1 MNVQSANWHVFKALD
16 RFFLFDVL
24 SNSLFQLE
32 EPVFNY
38 LSGKPVSPELRP
50 QIEADLDE
58 LRSGGYLATESLAE
72 PALTR
77 EPVLK
82 ALCLNVSHDCNL
94 RCRYCF
100 AGTGSFGGVRE
111 EMSAAVGKAAIDLL
125 LHESGDRRQLEV
137 DFFGGEPLLNFEV
150 VKELVAYGREASFRV
165 NKAIHFTLT
174 TNGVRLDPTVRDFLN
189 REGISLVLSLDGR
202 PEVNDGM
209 RGKGSYERVLPNFLA
224 LVSERNHQNYYLRG
238 TFPARNL
245 DFTEDVRHFYDLGFR
260 ELSLEPVVDRD
271 GDFRLTEADLPRITA
286 EYDRLAAYY
295 LEKRSQGQ
303 GFRFFHFEIALEHG
317 PCLPK
322 RLTGCGAGFDY
333 LAVTPSGELYPCHQF
348 VGRGNYRMGDVFS
361 GAERIDLRKNFGEAT
376 LYKKEGCAG
385 CWSRFYCSGGCHAN
399 AELLNGSIYQPDKL
413 GCAMQQKR
421 LELALALKGIAICD
435 NGMKEAE
442 PEKSEF
448 R

>member
-1 MNVQSANWHVFKALD
+1 MKLHAANWHVFKALD

-24 SNSLFQLE
+24 SNSLFQIE

-38 LSGKPVSPELRP
+38 LEGEAVPAGLRP

-58 LRSGGYLATESLAE
+58 LRAGGYLSDETPPE
-72 PALTR
+72 PELNR

-100 AGTGSFGGVRE
+100 AGTGAFGGVRE
-111 EMSAAVGKAAIDLL
+111 EMSATVGKAAIDLL
-125 LHESGDRRQLEV
+125 LRESGDRRQLEV

-150 VKELVAYGREASFRV
+150 VKELVAYGRETSSRV

-174 TNGVRLDPTVRDFLN
+174 TNGVRLDPTVRGFLN

-202 PEVNDGM
+202 PQVNDGM
-209 RGKGSYERVLPNFLA
+209 RGRGSYERALPNFLA
-224 LVSERNHQNYYLRG
+224 LVAERNHSNYYLRG
-238 TFPARNL
+238 TFTARNL
-245 DFTEDVRHFYDLGFR
+245 DFTEDVRHLCDLGFR

-271 GDFRLTEADLPRITA
+271 GDFRLTEANLPQIMA

-295 LEKRSQGQ
+295 LEKRNQGD

-348 VGRGNYRMGDVFS
+348 VGRKEFWMGDVFS
-361 GAERIDLRKNFGEAT
+361 GVERIDLRKEFGEAS
-376 LYKKEGCAG
+376 LYKKEGCSG
-385 CWSRFYCSGGCHAN
+385 CWARFYCSGGCHAN
-399 AELLNGSIYQPDKL
+399 AELLNGSIYKPDKL
-413 GCAMQQKR
+413 ACAMQRKR
-421 LELALALKGIAICD
+421 LELALALKGIAIRD
-435 NGMKEAE
+435 NGMVEAE